1 MFNAVKSS
9 NCSNSFGHGTNKCN
23 EMSLPNTLLYYPI
36 VLIAIFSGTNKIN
49 TCRVYTFIVDL
60 VLVVCCT
67 LVQCRICE
75 CQFDTDLAQFI

>member
-1 MFNAVKSS
+1 
-9 NCSNSFGHGTNKCN
+9 
-23 EMSLPNTLLYYPI
+23 MSLKMSLFCPI

-67 LVQCRICE
+67 VVQCRMRIYDIW
-75 CQFDTDLAQFI
+75 FWLSLVI